1 MSLSFGGVV
10 IFVVDTIM
18 VVIVVDVAVVVIF
31 VADVVID
38 FVVVLTDVKTG
49 GPHFH

>member
-1 MSLSFGGVV
+1 
-10 IFVVDTIM
+10 M
-18 VVIVVDVAVVVIF
+18 VVIAIDVVVGVIF

-38 FVVVLTDVKTG
+38 FVVVVTDVKTV